1 MVEYMHD
8 NPERLEQKYGR
19 PYEEIRAIAT
29 ENLIK
34 AGCPEDQIEF
44 VLHYGGMYEAYENN
58 LPLDLFK
65 KDPYEAI
72 YYLTTD

>member
-1 MVEYMHD
+1 MAEYMHD
-8 NPERLEQKYGR
+8 NPERLEKLYGR

-44 VLHYGGMYEAYENN
+44 VLHYGGMYQAYEND
-58 LPLDLFK
+58 LPFDLFK
-65 KDPYEAI
+65 TRPMLAI
-72 YYLTTD
+72 EILTTD